1 MMKLITT
8 PGFRVL
14 ALLSVFILM
23 SCAAIKSQDAQST
36 EELLSAAGFVMIP
49 AETPEEIAN
58 LNTLTPLK
66 VEFSVKDNKPLYW
79 YADPYNCKCVYTGD
93 QAAYQRYEQLNVE
106 QNIAYEEQDAAMMN
120 EQAMVNANMWG
131 WLGGPWGW

>member
-1 MMKLITT
+1 MKLSYT
-8 PGFRVL
+8 RNY
-14 ALLSVFILM
+14 LLSALAVLLLAG
-23 SCAAIKSQDAQST
+23 CAAIKSQDAQST
-36 EELLSAAGFVMIP
+36 EQMLAAAGFVMIP

-93 QAAYQRYEQLNVE
+93 QAAYDSYQKIRVA
-106 QNIAYEEQDAAMMN
+106 QNIADEQEEAALMN
-120 EQAMVNANMWG
+120 EQAMTDANMWG

>member
-1 MMKLITT
+1 MKVKTIFGNSL
-8 PGFRVL
+8 L
-14 ALLSVFILM
+14 AMSIVILLSG
-23 SCAAIKSQDAQST
+23 CATVKSHDAQST
-36 EELLSAAGFVMIP
+36 EELLGASGFVMIP

-79 YADPYNCKCVYTGD
+79 YADPYSCKCVYTGD
-93 QAAYQRYEQLNVE
+93 QAAYERYQKLRVE
-106 QNIAYEEQDAAMMN
+106 KNIADEEQEAALMN
-120 EQAMVNANMWG
+120 EQAAANANMWG